1 MDPLSV
7 SVYISAMNLPQNQ
20 RKPDENMP
28 KPWGAVGPEE
38 PKEPKE
44 PSESIFGQSSHVADR
59 KVKEKESG

>member
-44 PSESIFGQSSHVADR
+44 PSESIFWQSSHVADR